1 MSEALSGLPVEVT
14 VRDEHWIRQQNMGAF
29 LSVTR
34 GSAEP
39 PRLLELS
46 YTGAAADSA
55 PLAIV
60 GQTPEMGHAGHVIVG
75 RTLCGWVRRQ
85 TSGVSLQ
92 RFIIDHSGYTGST
105 VATPDNVC
113 LILTPP
119 GLCLCQARE

>member
-1 MSEALSGLPVEVT
+1 MCPPTLQRVSEALSGLPVEVT
-14 VRDEHWIRQQNMGAF
+14 VRDEHWIQQQKMGAF

-60 GQTPEMGHAGHVIVG
+60 GQKPEMGEA
-75 RTLCGWVRRQ
+75 
-85 TSGVSLQ
+85 
-92 RFIIDHSGYTGST
+92 
-105 VATPDNVC
+105 
-113 LILTPP
+113 
-119 GLCLCQARE
+119 ARLKS